1 VTIAL
6 DEIIAG
12 REPGGHGQ
20 PAHHRFVVT
29 IFGLYGRP
37 CGTVIPVAALVR
49 LMTELGYE
57 ETSVRAA
64 ISRLK
69 KKGVLV
75 SRRIDGLVGYC
86 MEPQLEEHMLAGDKR
101 IFAPTSAGV
110 GDAWLLASFS
120 VPESERQNR
129 HKIRAGLARLGFG
142 NVGSGL
148 CIAPIRVQEE
158 ALDYVQKHGLSDYV
172 EFFLSE
178 PLGNSDL
185 RAKVAQ
191 WWDLDELEREYQ
203 AFVDEFEPQAARWR
217 SRQESDTETLL
228 EAFQAYVPMVTHW
241 RRLPFA
247 DPGLPPDL
255 LPPDWTGRTA
265 RSLFIE
271 LNGILGPL
279 SARHAQRIIH
289 A

>member
-1 VTIAL
+1 MTTAL

-20 PAHHRFVVT
+20 PAHHRYVVT

-37 CGTVIPVAALVR
+37 CGTVIPVSALVR
-49 LMTELGYE
+49 LMTDLSYE

-101 IFAPTSAGV
+101 IFAPSSAGV

-142 NVGSGL
+142 NVSSGL

-158 ALDYVQKHGLSDYV
+158 AVDYVRKHGLEDYV

-178 PLGNSDL
+178 PLGTTDL
-185 RAKVAQ
+185 RAKVAR
-191 WWDLDELEREYQ
+191 WWDLDEIESEYR
-203 AFVDEFEPQAARWR
+203 AFVDEFGPEAERWR
-217 SRQESDTETLL
+217 GAQDSDAATLR
-228 EAFQAYVPMVTHW
+228 EAFRTYVPMVTHW

-247 DPGLPPDL
+247 DPGLPPEL
-255 LPPDWTGRTA
+255 LPAEWMGKTA
-265 RSLFIE
+265 RHLFSE
-271 LNGILGPL
+271 LNSILGPL
-279 SARHAQRIIH
+279 SARYAQRIIN